1 MLPWKRRAFEEAN
14 LFNPAFCGGL
24 IAKTVD
30 DFVSKTDAPFPFV
43 LAFLLLPIVL
53 HRRTR
58 EALPASTVTSLLSW
72 LADNREPLVDF
83 PARTR
88 RLKPITQEAIMFALA
103 HHTVA
108 FDSGGG
114 LVAGSKKVV
123 TTDKT
128 MALFTAEA
136 RDCFERARFLGRWFA
151 AAGTPE
157 TILAAWGVMP

>member
-1 MLPWKRRAFEEAN
+1 MLPWRQRAFEEAN

-24 IAKTVD
+24 ITKTVD
-30 DFVSKTDAPFPFV
+30 NFASKANAPFPFV
-43 LAFLLLPIVL
+43 LAFLTLPIVL

-58 EALPASTVTSLLSW
+58 EALPTSTVTSLLSW

-83 PARTR
+83 PAHAR
-88 RLKPITQEAIMFALA
+88 RLRPITQEAIMFGLA
-103 HHTVA
+103 HHTLA
-108 FDSGGG
+108 IEGGGG
-114 LVAGSKKVV
+114 LVAGSKKLV

-128 MALFTAEA
+128 MALFTPEA